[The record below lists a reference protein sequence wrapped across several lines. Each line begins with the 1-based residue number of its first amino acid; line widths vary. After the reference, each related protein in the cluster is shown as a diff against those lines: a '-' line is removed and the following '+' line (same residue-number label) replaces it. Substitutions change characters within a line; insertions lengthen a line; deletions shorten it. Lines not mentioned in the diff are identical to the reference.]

1 MSYYVRLRKYG
12 EKGPKMG
19 EFGPFT
25 TQKLAI
31 KQGNAL
37 LDAGVGKDI
46 LVVVEKK
53 KAPVKPR
60 TRLSFETQQ
69 KGHRPRKDKNLL
81 RYRSGQRAVSFPT
94 GPDAS
99 EALRRFKLMAPVTGW
114 QAIEKRLKRIKK
126 EMGAEGV
133 LSLQTHDA
141 HKAKAKKANPLPPTP
156 KWAALFDSLKPGEI
170 VVIDVTSYGFGG
182 TGRRTM
188 KVGRRSHSKK
198 YNVTSLRLDPVTGK
212 RPPIYAAI
220 KLYKRGTRVSAAH
233 GDMAM
238 GLNSFARA
246 NGRKN
251 PKRKN
256 SSETWEIAAK
266 VAEAAHAAMRG
277 GGRWYLGYTRSVLS
291 KQGDK
296 LLRSGTV
303 YISHETAK
311 APSKNYTHV
320 MTLPRNLTVSQLKNK
335 LASMT
340 GRWPVLGP
348 SGSLPSVKV
357 LRRNPRPDGGVT
369 IREKLA
375 QGPVNIMA
383 LGGISK
389 EFGYPYPSRGA
400 TIDKIRWVYDNSE
413 RKKIH
418 GQQMDSTTA
427 SVIIQVYDAL
437 NPANQAK
444 YGKMKAPEMA
454 GLAWELASKKNPTD
468 ARRIL
473 PPHLRKH
480 FRKDGSSVYA
490 PKWKD
495 VTPAG
500 YGPDDWIQGVD
511 REMEADH
518 TEGAFTRQARARG
531 YKNTMEFARKV
542 MAGWRSGKKTVLNK
556 KTRKRSKITT
566 QLMQR
571 ANFAIN
577 AQSRRNPS
585 KPRPRSRGT
594 MLHKGR
600 SRIQNPSSPD
610 YALGKASGS
619 AYQMFVAQRLPEYT
633 AAGHTPVTAMKKV
646 GADWRK
652 LKRGRL
658 K

>member
-37 LDAGVGKDI
+37 LDTGVGKDI

-53 KAPVKPR
+53 KAPAK
-60 TRLSFETQQ
+60 
-69 KGHRPRKDKNLL
+69 KRPTPLKAHD
-81 RYRSGQRAVSFPT
+81 
-94 GPDAS
+94 D
-99 EALRRFKLMAPVTGW
+99 LMA
-114 QAIEKRLKRIKK
+114 ARKRRRATAKR
-126 EMGAEGV
+126 
-133 LSLQTHDA
+133 
-141 HKAKAKKANPLPPTP
+141 KAKAKSKRNPPTP
-156 KWAALFDSLKPGEI
+156 KWAALFDSLKTG
-170 VVIDVTSYGFGG
+170 DLVTLNASGWGITGG
-182 TGRRTM
+182 SGPKTLR
-188 KVGRRSHSKK
+188 VGRRGHSKK
-198 YNVTSLRLDPVTGK
+198 YGVTSLRLDPVTGK

-220 KLYKRGTRVSAAH
+220 KLYKRGDNVSAAY
-233 GDMAM
+233 GNMALFM
-238 GLNSFARA
+238 KDFWRA

-251 PKRKN
+251 PKAIPKTKAAFINEYYKLLSKAKRK
-256 SSETWEIAAK
+256 
-266 VAEAAHAAMRG
+266 
-277 GGRWYLGYTRSVLS
+277 YLGAGKYAPHTKTSGKAAER
-291 KQGDK
+291 
-296 LLRSGTV
+296 LLYMIEAHYGWAEQAEDRW
-303 YISHETAK
+303 TADQ
-311 APSKNYTHV
+311 
-320 MTLPRNLTVSQLKNK
+320 QLNQQ
-335 LASMT
+335 L
-340 GRWPVLGP
+340 
-348 SGSLPSVKV
+348 
-357 LRRNPRPDGGVT
+357 NPRPDGGMT

-418 GQQMDSTTA
+418 GRQMDSTTA

-437 NPANQAK
+437 SPANQAK

-454 GLAWELASKKNPTD
+454 GLAWDLVSKKNPT
-468 ARRIL
+468 RRNSGL
-473 PPHLRKH
+473 PEFKP
-480 FRKDGSSVYA
+480 G
-490 PKWKD
+490 
-495 VTPAG
+495 
-500 YGPDDWIQGVD
+500 WIQS
-511 REMEADH
+511 ADKRA

-585 KPRPRSRGT
+585 KPRPRSRST

-600 SRIQNPSSPD
+600 SRLTNPSSPD

-633 AAGHTPVTAMKKV
+633 AAGHKPKVAMKKV
-646 GADWRK
+646 AADWRK
-652 LKRGRL
+652 LKRR
-658 K
+658 